1 MEIKNKCAKIGVG
14 RICAL
19 FGKTRHAYYD
29 KLWHKNQRSSDEE
42 IIVEL
47 LLKLKDEIHSQH
59 SMSILKMLKPTLE
72 IHEIQLGWNRLHQI
86 RTKHNLLHIRKR
98 KYVRTTDSYHKFY
111 KYPNLIKEITTNEP
125 NQVWVA
131 DITYIRIANK
141 FCFLSLLTDVY
152 SRYIVGYCLYK
163 TLATEG
169 PILALNNAI
178 NNLKYKPKRLIHHS
192 DRGIQYCCDE
202 YTKILHNARIE
213 ISMAE
218 KGNPYENAIAE
229 RMNGILKE
237 NYNLKQVFRSWEEA
251 DNKVDQAIASYNYRR
266 PHGSIEGL
274 TPHEAHQKKGILN
287 KLWKTKKGF
296 LRNGLNQ

>member
-1 MEIKNKCAKIGVG
+1 MELTKKCTKIGVG
-14 RICAL
+14 RLCAL

-29 KLWHKNQRSSDEE
+29 MLWHKNHRSTDEE

-47 LLKLKDEIHSQH
+47 LLKLKDEIYSQH
-59 SMSILKMLKPTLE
+59 SISILKMLQPTLE
-72 IHEIQLGWNRLHQI
+72 SHSIKIGWNRLHEI
-86 RTKHNLLHIRKR
+86 RAKYKLLHIRKK
-98 KYVRTTDSYHKFY
+98 KYVTTTNSYHRFH
-111 KYPNLIKEITTNEP
+111 KYPNLIKELIPNEP

-131 DITYIRIANK
+131 DITYIRIGDK

-169 PILALNNAI
+169 PLTALKNAI
-178 NNLKYKPKRLIHHS
+178 KDLKVKPKKLIHHS

-202 YTKILHNARIE
+202 YTKTLQGVNVE

-229 RMNGILKE
+229 RMNGVLKE
-237 NYNLKQVFRSWEEA
+237 NYNLKQVFSSWEEA
-251 DNKVDQAIASYNYRR
+251 NEKVDSAIRSYNYRR
-266 PHGSIEGL
+266 PHGSVEGL
-274 TPHEAHQKKGILN
+274 TPQEAHQKKGVLK
-287 KLWKTKKGF
+287 KLWKEKKGF
-296 LRNGLNQ
+296 LRHGQNL